1 MKATRYLL
9 MKSPAHAPKE
19 QPECANMSSDFDQTS
34 NDHSQPATAND
45 NRLQKPEPAKADEK
59 ARRQMRRIRRRL
71 NRADAAGG
79 VIPTPEIVNRRTGD
93 VQQFGPRR
101 AFDGPYVLQVLA
113 ASGCWKENIDQAI
126 WVLAP
131 LAEHNCGD
139 WTIDE
144 LLGVLPIFCERMTEE
159 QWDQLR
165 KAGPG
170 ASAQVVNGEL
180 TITPGNHNDVAE

>member
-1 MKATRYLL
+1 
-9 MKSPAHAPKE
+9 
-19 QPECANMSSDFDQTS
+19 MSSDFDQTS

-45 NRLQKPEPAKADEK
+45 NRPQKPEPAKTDEK

-79 VIPTPEIVNRRTGD
+79 VIPTPEIVNRRTGY
-93 VQQFGPRR
+93 VAKHFGPRR

-113 ASGCWKENIDQAI
+113 ASGCWQENIEHAI
-126 WVLAP
+126 WVLTP

-139 WTIDE
+139 WTIE
-144 LLGVLPIFCERMTEE
+144 NLLRVLPLFCEQMTEE
-159 QWDQLR
+159 QSNQFR